1 MDYIYG
7 IIFMLV
13 TVMIAVS
20 MTVLKLLGRRCK
32 YNNYYFWFEA
42 AIFVW
47 CASQAMIVLAN
58 RTYMLSIAYAIGN
71 TGLCMVGTLW
81 YKFVSEYTIIDVR
94 HKVFRALWPVTL
106 LTALFH
112 EVMQLSNPFHHL
124 YYGDFNMTRVGY
136 GILFYTNIATT
147 YLYVISGVIVLYFY
161 MRKTKRESVKARGL
175 VLAAAFFPL
184 VFNALRLFGIISV
197 KYDITSVGFGIAAVL
212 TLRATLVYRFLDV
225 DVSRKLEVANVKLAL
240 SEERNAIAQRVH
252 DTQGHTLTMLN
263 SYIKLADVSLSNEE
277 YDKASSYLKDAREL
291 TSNGIKE
298 LRESINSMREEE
310 NYELVTQVV
319 MQLVNQV
326 KELQISVIV
335 KGEDDERYSP
345 LSRIVYDTLRECI
358 TNTHKYA
365 DATSMNIILRF
376 KEDSLDIIIGD
387 NGKGTGK
394 LRENNGIRGIRER
407 VLKVNGKVNFI
418 TGENE
423 GFMTRVSLPVS
434 NDGGH

>member
-1 MDYIYG
+1 MDYVYG

-20 MTVLKLLGRRCK
+20 MTVLRLLGRKCK
-32 YNNYYFWFEA
+32 YNRYYYWFEA
-42 AIFVW
+42 SIFVW
-47 CASQAMIVLAN
+47 CASQLMIVLASK
-58 RTYMLSIAYAIGN
+58 TYMLDIAYAIGN
-71 TGLCMVGTLW
+71 TGLCLVGTLW
-81 YKFVSEYTIIDVR
+81 YKFVAEYTIIDV
-94 HKVFRALWPVTL
+94 KYKLFRMFWPVTI
-106 LTALFH
+106 LTSLFH
-112 EVMQLSNPFHHL
+112 ELMQLSNPFHHL

-136 GILFYTNIATT
+136 GILFYTNIGTT
-147 YLYVISGVIVLYFY
+147 YLYVISGVVVLYLY
-161 MRKTKRESVKARGL
+161 MRKTKKESVKARGL

-184 VFNALRLFGIISV
+184 IFNALRLFGIVSV

-212 TLRATLVYRFLDV
+212 TLRATIVYRFLDV
-225 DVSRKLEVANVKLAL
+225 DVTRKLEVANVKLAL

-263 SYIKLADVSLSNEE
+263 SYIKLADVALSNED

-298 LRESINSMREEE
+298 LRESINSMKEEE
-310 NYELVTQVV
+310 SYELVTKAV

-326 KELQISVIV
+326 KELDISVIV

-365 DATSMNIILRF
+365 EATSMNVILRF
-376 KEDSLDIIIGD
+376 KEDSLDMIVGD
-387 NGKGTGK
+387 NGKGVKK
-394 LRENNGIRGIRER
+394 LKENNGIRGIRDR
-407 VLKVNGKVNFI
+407 VYKAHGKVNFI

-423 GFMTRVSLPVS
+423 GFMTRVSLPLS
-434 NDGGH
+434 NE